1 MQLSEVPGGFGLIIL
16 SSFYLSVFDSSANRS
31 LAPLWV
37 FKCSHLRRICLGICF
52 FGCPSLTQH
61 DFYCASGLQGSYTA
75 RESQGNYVD
84 NARQKRIVNWQ
95 NACLEK
101 CKNNGQRFVDFL
113 AVKNISSDV
122 SSTSITTATLMVK
135 AERCFGY
142 VQSNEGGLCECGSC
156 SISKHQKLVLTQPLG
171 KKGIHVLPL
180 YSRSSLDVTVTL
192 ANETQQELFA
202 SFGFKPP
209 NNMFP
214 L

>member
-1 MQLSEVPGGFGLIIL
+1 MLTEVWLRSESLNVLI
-16 SSFYLSVFDSSANRS
+16 SAEFVWESVFLVAR
-31 LAPLWV
+31 LWLSMIFIV
-37 FKCSHLRRICLGICF
+37 
-52 FGCPSLTQH
+52 PQV
-61 DFYCASGLQGSYTA
+61 SYTA

-122 SSTSITTATLMVK
+122 SSTSITTATLTVK

-209 NNMFP
+209 NNIFP